1 MSGYTFTSFNDPDAD
16 SFGTIFTSINNNG
29 VAAGYFQDASGTEH
43 GVIYENGNYTN
54 VSDPNAA
61 SGSYLGTSISSIND
75 YGVVAGN
82 YFDSGE
88 TAHGFLYSNGSF
100 TEIDD
105 PNAGSGNNPD
115 LSAHRPACQPVQS
128 HSHRRWSDS
137 W

>member
-29 VAAGYFQDASGTEH
+29 VAAGYFQDARRTEH

-54 VSDPNAA
+54 ISDPNAA

-75 YGVVAGN
+75 CGVVAGN